1 MSILAANLKHLY
13 QRRAL
18 WLFYFFCLSY
28 IPLCLVKGQRISLLF
43 LVFGVG
49 TVLGSCQREVM
60 SRPFAFLLPRHTW
73 LVPRLALMQGTFLGG
88 ITALC
93 WLAMP
98 GRAWTHLPTG
108 FLLGTSCYLLGTL
121 LGFALPYLAPTFL
134 CFLPMIFILNMVA
147 GDAAAIDHVFQ
158 AHAVRAGAFALLTIA
173 WAWFRLSRRDLARW
187 CQTTHSLFLSDAF
200 DMAKANQYHR
210 RRYARRASAR
220 SESAGTA
227 LAQACIR
234 GIRRSQ
240 PESLRRYLYAVC
252 ARVFGNL
259 TLGHLAPTSMLL
271 LTAVLV
277 SMYGGKGAAGYF
289 AVFPAM
295 FIRGAMYP
303 QVNPFLPLGRRQ
315 RRMQAGL
322 HLLVLTMLTIVLALL
337 TILAARIAAPWMP
350 SIAFDR
356 ISMQPQSLPLF
367 YSIFPACG
375 LPLAYAIHVW
385 CKKKFVLA
393 AMLWLVPLLFAVMVL
408 AQIPAQPSPLV
419 WFSIPPVSLLLALG
433 LLHHHFR
440 RRDLV

>member
-1 MSILAANLKHLY
+1 MSILTANLKHLH

-28 IPLCLVKGQRISLLF
+28 IVLCLFKGQRLSLLF
-43 LVFGVG
+43 LAFGVG
-49 TVLGSCQREVM
+49 TLLGSCQREVM
-60 SRPFAFLLPRHTW
+60 SRPFAFLLPRHAW
-73 LVPRLALMQGTFLGG
+73 LVPRLALAQGAFFGG

-93 WLAMP
+93 WLEIP

-187 CQTTHSLFLSDAF
+187 CQTTHSLFLFEAF
-200 DMAKANQYHR
+200 DMAKVNQYHR
-210 RRYARRASAR
+210 WRFNRRASAQ

-227 LAQACIR
+227 LARACVR

-259 TLGHLAPTSMLL
+259 TPRHLANLSMPLL
-271 LTAVLV
+271 VAVLFLAY
-277 SMYGGKGAAGYF
+277 SGQGAASYF
-289 AVFPAM
+289 VVFPAM
-295 FIRGAMYP
+295 LIRGAMHP

-322 HLLVLTMLTIVLALL
+322 HLLALTLLATLLALL
-337 TILAARIAAPWMP
+337 TIFATWLAAPWLP
-350 SIAFDR
+350 PITFGR
-356 ISMQPQSLPLF
+356 ISMQLQSLPLI

-419 WFSIPPVSLLLALG
+419 WFSIPPVSLLLALVV
-433 LLHHHFR
+433 LSHHFR